1 MTPWPFCIIGQ
12 ETKRHDRNVI
22 MLIKRLFIGWRWALP
37 LLVLALGFWLTL
49 FCRSAVPIAPLEAL
63 RALFP
68 GAPATLAQ
76 ALVLNLR
83 LPRSLVAMLLG
94 ASLALAG
101 SLLQTLTRN
110 PLASP
115 SLLGINAGASLAMVV
130 VSALSPQLFSGFS
143 IALAAALGG
152 GISWGVVMLLGG
164 GWQQAGDRSRLVLA
178 GVAVSALCAALAKAT
193 LILSEDQAYSILNW
207 LAGGVAH
214 ARWPEF
220 WHLFPFTLIV
230 APLALLLASR
240 LNVLQ
245 VSDESAH
252 SLGVNLPRLRLLI
265 NLMVLL
271 LVGACVSV
279 AGPLAFIGLLIPH
292 MARGWIGYDLRRM
305 LPVSMIMGATLMLLA
320 DLLARVLAWPG
331 EIPAGAVLALIG
343 APVFIW
349 LVRSRT

>member
-1 MTPWPFCIIGQ
+1 MKAVKTIV
-12 ETKRHDRNVI
+12 T
-22 MLIKRLFIGWRWALP
+22 GWRWTLP
-37 LLVLALGFWLTL
+37 LLILSVIFWLTL
-49 FCRSAVPIAPLEAL
+49 FCRSAVPIGAVESL
-63 RALFP
+63 RALIP
-68 GAPATLAQ
+68 GPPATLAQ

-115 SLLGINAGASLAMVV
+115 SLFGINAGASLAMVV

-143 IALAAALGG
+143 IALVAAAGG
-152 GISWGVVMLLGG
+152 GISWSMVMLTGG
-164 GWQQAGDRSRLVLA
+164 GWQQAGDRSRLILA

-193 LILSEDQAYSILNW
+193 LILSEDHAYGILNW

-220 WHLFPFTLIV
+220 WHLFPFTLII
-230 APLALLLASR
+230 APWVLLLASR
-240 LNVLQ
+240 LNLLQ
-245 VSDESAH
+245 VSDESAQT
-252 SLGVNLPRLRLLI
+252 LGVNLPRLRLII

-279 AGPLAFIGLLIPH
+279 AGPLAFIGLLVPH
-292 MARGWIGYDLRRM
+292 ISRYWIGYDLRRM
-305 LPVSMIMGATLMLLA
+305 LPVSMIFGATLMLLA
-320 DLLARVLAWPG
+320 DLLARFLAWPG
-331 EIPAGAVLALIG
+331 ELPAGVVLALIG
-343 APVFIW
+343 APFFVW
-349 LVRSRT
+349 LVRTRT